1 MPRQRRE
8 SFKDQLDAM
17 GARRRASIAIASTG
31 VVQEREEEREGLK
44 AEISNTNIT
53 EPFESKFD
61 PLEMRQLALV
71 AHNHMK
77 PAM

>member
-8 SFKDQLDAM
+8 SFKDQLDTM
-17 GARRRASIAIASTG
+17 GARRRASIAGS
-31 VVQEREEEREGLK
+31 VQEREEEREDLK